1 MAFNPTLAT
10 FSFVI
15 FVTGMILTYLTAS
28 QQAKL
33 SDKCVSNS
41 VQGGM
46 NLLLMMS
53 VMMMVIPIIQLSCH
67 WGCGCP
73 QPDILYKWILLIL
86 LCLMLL
92 GSSIVLNG
100 LKDDCDASSVKSYMI
115 GLISTSVIMI
125 TGLIVVPLVVPG
137 MQSWATG
144 SDDYYYPTSSGNN
157 PLSNSNDPIE
167 MTPIP
172 SDPSRENLWSV

>member
-1 MAFNPTLAT
+1 MAFNPTLGT
-10 FSFVI
+10 FSLVI
-15 FVTGMILTYLTAS
+15 FVTGMILTYLTSS

-67 WGCGCP
+67 LGCGCP

-86 LCLMLL
+86 LCLMLV

-100 LKDDCDASSVKSYMI
+100 LTDDCDTSSLKSYMI

-144 SDDYYYPTSSGNN
+144 SDDYYYPTSSGN
-157 PLSNSNDPIE
+157 SNDPIE
-167 MTPIP
+167 LTPISSAP
-172 SDPSRENLWSV
+172 SQENLWSV